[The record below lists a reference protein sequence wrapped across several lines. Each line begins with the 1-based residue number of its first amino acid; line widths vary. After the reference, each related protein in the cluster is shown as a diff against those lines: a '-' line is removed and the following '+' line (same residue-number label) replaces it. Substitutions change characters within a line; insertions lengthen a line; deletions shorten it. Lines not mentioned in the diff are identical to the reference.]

1 MTFLQTDN
9 NRWGQVKGQLPK
21 AFQTRFKE
29 IIDTLHVLYHY
40 DGNYP
45 REDTRQEFERWRP
58 SVNQFIDDL
67 EQETQTRQAKS
78 ENEETQVE

>member
-1 MTFLQTDN
+1 
-9 NRWGQVKGQLPK
+9 
-21 AFQTRFKE
+21 
-29 IIDTLHVLYHY
+29 LYHY

-58 SVNQFIDDL
+58 IVNQFIDDL